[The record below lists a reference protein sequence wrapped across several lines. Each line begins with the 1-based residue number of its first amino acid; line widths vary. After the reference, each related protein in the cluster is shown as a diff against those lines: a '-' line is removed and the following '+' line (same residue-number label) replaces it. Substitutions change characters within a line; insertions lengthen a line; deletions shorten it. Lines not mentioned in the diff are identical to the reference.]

1 MRVYRSLTGAPAG
14 YESSLI
20 RCAWSKHD
28 GGQRVIAGGGD
39 RTVTVW
45 DVTEGKVVYKLPGH
59 KGSVTGVDMH
69 PRYVYDSQS
78 WSRTIAAQLTLH

>member
-45 DVTEGKVVYKLPGH
+45 DVAEGKVVYKLPGH

-69 PRYVYDSQS
+69 PRSVSS
-78 WSRTIAAQLTLH
+78 SEIRISM